1 MPNTSSVSA
10 ASAPEASRP
19 DAPYPSSGYAWYV
32 VGVLTLVYVF
42 SFIDRQILSL
52 LVRPIRRD
60 LGISDTEMS
69 LLMGFTFAVFYTFFG
84 IPLGRL
90 ADSRS
95 RRGLIAW
102 GFALWSLFTAACGV
116 AKSFAQMLLFRI
128 GVGVGE
134 ASLSPSAY
142 SLISD
147 YFPPERRSTA
157 LSVYGAGIYIG
168 SGLAFFLGG
177 IVVSLASRKEDY
189 LIPLVGQI
197 RGWQMIFL
205 IVGLPG
211 ILLAPLLFSVR
222 EPLRRGVKAGAAKL
236 PLSEVAA
243 YVKQN
248 VGTFLCHNF
257 GFSCVAMTTYA
268 AAAWIPTYFVRH
280 FHSTEGSAG
289 IGFGAIV
296 TVAGVVGVIAGGRIA
311 DWMRSKGTE
320 DANLRVPL
328 YAILIDIPISTWFLT
343 TPDQSFAMV
352 LLFFSTALTAAPFGC
367 APAAMQQIMPNN
379 MRAQASSLYLFVN
392 NMVGLGLGP
401 TAVALFTEKVFRDE
415 SAVGWSLL
423 SVGLIGKTLAVL
435 LFSIGL
441 SQIRK
446 SVERLKVYM
455 AGQEASSL

>member
-1 MPNTSSVSA
+1 MPKASSTPTPQA
-10 ASAPEASRP
+10 ASSEP
-19 DAPYPSSGYAWYV
+19 PYPASGYAWYV

-60 LGISDTEMS
+60 LGISDTEIS

-95 RRGLIAW
+95 RRGIVAW
-102 GFALWSLFTAACGV
+102 GFALWSLFTASCGL
-116 AKSFAQMLLFRI
+116 ARNYAQMLLCRV

-134 ASLSPSAY
+134 AALSPSAY

-147 YFPPERRSTA
+147 YFPPHRRSTA

-177 IVVSLASRKEDY
+177 IVVNLASGKEAY
-189 LIPLVGQI
+189 LVPLLGEI
-197 RGWQMIFL
+197 RGWQLIFF

-211 ILLAPLLFSVR
+211 LLLAPLLLTVR
-222 EPLRRGVKAGAAKL
+222 EPIRRGVRAGAAKL
-236 PLSEVAA
+236 PISEVAA

-248 VGTFLCHNF
+248 LPTFICHNF
-257 GFSCVAMTTYA
+257 GFASVAFTTYA
-268 AAAWIPTYFVRH
+268 ASAWIPTYFVRH
-280 FHSTEGSAG
+280 FALKEGSAG
-289 IGFGAIV
+289 ISFGAIV
-296 TVAGVVGVIAGGRIA
+296 TAAGVLGVISGGRLA
-311 DWMRSKGTE
+311 DWMRSRGIE

-328 YAILIDIPISTWFLT
+328 YAILIELPIGAWFLLT
-343 TPDQSFAMV
+343 ENLNLAML
-352 LLFFSTALTAAPFGC
+352 LLFFSTFLTAAPFGC

-392 NMVGLGLGP
+392 NLIGIGMGP
-401 TAVALFTEKVFRDE
+401 TAVALFTEKVFHNE
-415 SAVGWSLL
+415 AAVGSSLL
-423 SVGLIGKTLAVL
+423 AVGLIGKISAVI
-435 LFSIGL
+435 LFAIGL
-441 SQIRK
+441 KQIRK
-446 SVERLKVYM
+446 SVERLRVYL
-455 AGQEASSL
+455 AAHA